1 VLPSRYE
8 PFGNVHLE
16 ALAAGLPVVASS
28 CSGGAE
34 VITEGVNGS
43 VVSPTDTR
51 AVTSALERFRERS
64 AAELTEAARRSA
76 EPHTYAA
83 QVEGFARV
91 YARVTRA
98 TCDFP

>member
-1 VLPSRYE
+1 
-8 PFGNVHLE
+8 
-16 ALAAGLPVVASS
+16 VASS
-28 CSGGAE
+28 CAGGAE

-43 VVSPTDTR
+43 VVRPTDTS
-51 AVTSALERFRERS
+51 AITSALERFRERS
-64 AAELTEAARRSA
+64 AAELTDAARRSA

-83 QVEGFARV
+83 QVEGLARV